1 VFLNCF
7 GCDFRKWCPRG
18 KSITL
23 LKRAVRAAAR
33 GHYYADEI
41 LCGFNC
47 SSWLSLMEET
57 YSFSRQ
63 GFQFNAWPDG
73 GPLMEQE
80 QCVVEILKII
90 LGEKI
95 KDINDG
101 AK

>member
-1 VFLNCF
+1 
-7 GCDFRKWCPRG
+7 
-18 KSITL
+18 
-23 LKRAVRAAAR
+23 
-33 GHYYADEI
+33 
-41 LCGFNC
+41 
-47 SSWLSLMEET
+47 MEET